1 VPLRE
6 AKAAYKKMA
15 LRYHPDKV
23 AARAASAEGG
33 TTGADADELNP
44 KAAQTKMA
52 EINQAWE
59 ALQKLYKNVEEDEEH
74 GEL

>member
-1 VPLRE
+1 MPLRE

-23 AARAASAEGG
+23 AARAAAEGG
-33 TTGADADELNP
+33 ATGADADELNP
-44 KAAQTKMA
+44 KAAQSKMA